1 MEDGRYLRV
10 QVMGKDSWIYS
21 WRKDNAGHQCHGPN
35 VGACVA
41 LEVSSR
47 NASWV
52 TMGLIGG
59 LLYGFCTSDENNTGG
74 KMLTCAILGG
84 TLMGIMGNILMWVDI
99 VEPPDH
105 LTEEHNNTLHMYS
118 A

>member
-1 MEDGRYLRV
+1 MSF
-10 QVMGKDSWIYS
+10 Q
-21 WRKDNAGHQCHGPN
+21 